1 MERFLMHDL
10 EQWRSNPRRKPL
22 IVNGARQVGKT
33 WLIKEFGKRHYE
45 NVAYV
50 NMDNNAAMRELFD
63 AGYDIDTLI
72 AGLQLQTGV
81 AIDPASTLIVFD
93 EIQENPKALTALKYF
108 DEDPRAFSVIAAGS
122 LLGILLQ
129 SGTGFPVGKV
139 ETLDLYPLSF
149 EEFALVAE
157 GQGFL
162 DTMLSHDPALIQAFK
177 SRAIALLKTYY
188 FVGGMPEAVST
199 YLEEGSHDAA
209 RAVQR
214 RILADYE
221 RDFSKHI
228 APREA
233 ERVFAVWDSVV
244 AHLSHENKKFVFG
257 RIAKGARAKEFE
269 GALTWLR
276 QAGLI
281 YQVPRISKP
290 GIPLKAYRDPG
301 AFKVFLLDVGLLG
314 AMSDLDSGSII
325 EGSKLFEEFKGALTE
340 QYACQELVSSCGLA
354 PFYWSAEN
362 SRGELDFLIQA
373 EGSIYAIE
381 VKAEENLRAKSLRSF
396 KEKHPDVHA
405 VRFSL
410 SDYREQD
417 WLTNVPLYLM
427 GNTSLWM
434 KKGGPKAAPRE
445 G

>member
-10 EQWRSNPRRKPL
+10 EAWKENPRRKPL

-33 WLIKEFGKRHYE
+33 WLIKEFGRRSYAR
-45 NVAYV
+45 VAYV
-50 NMDNNAAMRELFD
+50 NMDNNAPMRELFD
-63 AGYDIDTLI
+63 AGYDIDVLI

-93 EIQENPKALTALKYF
+93 EVQENPKALTALKYF
-108 DEDPRAFSVIAAGS
+108 EEDPRPFSIIAAGS

-139 ETLDLYPLSF
+139 ETLNLYPLSF
-149 EEFALVAE
+149 EEFVLASE
-157 GQGFL
+157 GQSFL
-162 DTMLSHDPALIQAFK
+162 DALQGSDVSLIQAFK
-177 SRAIALLKTYY
+177 SRAIALLKSYY
-188 FVGGMPEAVST
+188 YVGGMPEVVDAFLKSGD
-199 YLEEGSHDAA
+199 YQAA
-209 RAVQR
+209 RVVQR

-233 ERVFAVWDSVV
+233 ERVFAVWDSLV
-244 AHLSHENKKFVFG
+244 AHLSQENKKFIFG
-257 RIAKGARAKEFE
+257 RIAKGARAKDFE
-269 GALTWLR
+269 SALTWLR

-281 YQVPRISKP
+281 YQVPRITKP
-290 GIPLKAYRDPG
+290 GIPLKAYRDAG

-314 AMSDLDSGSII
+314 AMGDLDSGSILKGN
-325 EGSKLFEEFKGALTE
+325 ELFEEFKGALTE
-340 QYACQELVSSCGLA
+340 QYACQELVVAGGLS
-354 PFYWSAEN
+354 PFYWSADN
-362 SRGELDFLIQA
+362 SRGELDFLIQN
-373 EGSIYAIE
+373 EGVVYAIE

-396 KEKHPDVHA
+396 VEKYPA
-405 VRFSL
+405 VRARRFSL

-427 GNTSLWM
+427 GNTKLWL
-434 KKGGPKAAPRE
+434 G
-445 G
+445 

>member
-149 EEFALVAE
+149 EEFALAAE

-177 SRAIALLKTYY
+177 SRAIA
-188 FVGGMPEAVST
+188 
-199 YLEEGSHDAA
+199 
-209 RAVQR
+209 
-214 RILADYE
+214 
-221 RDFSKHI
+221 
-228 APREA
+228 
-233 ERVFAVWDSVV
+233 
-244 AHLSHENKKFVFG
+244 
-257 RIAKGARAKEFE
+257 
-269 GALTWLR
+269 
-276 QAGLI
+276 
-281 YQVPRISKP
+281 
-290 GIPLKAYRDPG
+290 
-301 AFKVFLLDVGLLG
+301 
-314 AMSDLDSGSII
+314 
-325 EGSKLFEEFKGALTE
+325 
-340 QYACQELVSSCGLA
+340 
-354 PFYWSAEN
+354 
-362 SRGELDFLIQA
+362 
-373 EGSIYAIE
+373 
-381 VKAEENLRAKSLRSF
+381 
-396 KEKHPDVHA
+396 
-405 VRFSL
+405 
-410 SDYREQD
+410 
-417 WLTNVPLYLM
+417 
-427 GNTSLWM
+427 
-434 KKGGPKAAPRE
+434 PKDN
-445 G
+445 